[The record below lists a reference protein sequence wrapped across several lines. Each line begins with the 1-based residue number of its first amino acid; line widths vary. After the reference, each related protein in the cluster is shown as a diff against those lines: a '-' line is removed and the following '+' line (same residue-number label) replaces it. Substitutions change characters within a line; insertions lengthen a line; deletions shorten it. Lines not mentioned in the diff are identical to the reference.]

1 MECGI
6 SILNHGVSFG
16 GERWEV
22 GISWDDKKWIQSM
35 TETINLHRGKLPTL
49 RKLLILNSLVIVG
62 KALLTVKVHGLV
74 CSHVGWYI
82 YSYPA
87 KTELVFDI
95 VSISKLNHNH
105 MLAKCVP
112 NLS

>member
-1 MECGI
+1 MEP
-6 SILNHGVSFG
+6 
-16 GERWEV
+16 V
-22 GISWDDKKWIQSM
+22 GM

-87 KTELVFDI
+87 KPELFFDI